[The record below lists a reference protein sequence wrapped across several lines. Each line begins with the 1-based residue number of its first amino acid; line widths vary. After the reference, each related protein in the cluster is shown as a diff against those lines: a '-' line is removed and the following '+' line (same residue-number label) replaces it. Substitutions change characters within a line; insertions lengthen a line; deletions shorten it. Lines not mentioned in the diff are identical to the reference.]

1 MPSVVD
7 DFLLIDKPKG
17 WTSFDV
23 VAKIRNAYAR
33 RGLRQKVGHTGTLDP
48 QATGLLIL
56 AVGQKT
62 KEISTLEALDK
73 VYTGTFRL
81 GAKTKSY
88 DAETD
93 AYDAVSVAH
102 LSASD
107 ILTCAASFLGKQLQ
121 QPPMFSATWHNGKRL
136 YELARQGKDIPERK
150 AKLID
155 IFEFEILSIG
165 LPDVAFRLRVSKGTY
180 IRSIAHDFGERLG
193 VGAYSSSLR
202 RERIGAYR
210 VEDALS
216 VSDAV
221 AQVLSTD
228 ALPSAHPAS

>member
-1 MPSVVD
+1 MSIVAD

-33 RGLRQKVGHTGTLDP
+33 RGLRQKVGHAGTLDP

-62 KEISTLEALDK
+62 KEISTIEALDK
-73 VYTGTFRL
+73 VYTGAIRL

-93 AYDAVSVAH
+93 EYDVVSVAH
-102 LSASD
+102 LTESD
-107 ILTCAASFLGKQLQ
+107 ILACAASFLGKQFQ
-121 QPPMFSATWHNGKRL
+121 RPPMFSATWHNGKRL

-150 AKLID
+150 TKSIE
-155 IFEFEILSIG
+155 IFEFDVLSVA

-193 VGAYSSSLR
+193 VGAYLLSLR
-202 RERIGAYR
+202 RERIGAYC

-221 AQVLSTD
+221 AQLLSTD
-228 ALPSAHPAS
+228 ASPSAHPAP